1 MRNPFGPSAVW
12 VAVEHEAVVGFRT
25 FLRWQFEHP
34 DGRTRHAV
42 RAVDAATS
50 AADRRQGIFRR
61 LTLTAVDE
69 LIAEGVDFVFNTPN
83 RESMAGN
90 LALGWATVGRV
101 PITAHVRG
109 LASARRLR
117 RSRVPAELWPVST
130 NAGTV
135 ASDVLADP
143 SVYTTCS
150 RPSAHP
156 PVCVRPGR
164 PSSCAGATGST
175 RWATAPSRS
184 TTIPRRE
191 SPSFECGGGARR
203 SKRAYRM

>member
-1 MRNPFGPSAVW
+1 VTTAPEITVRRADDSDRPSVLDLLADSLGWERDRKFAELFAWKHVGNPFGPSAAW

-50 AADRRQGIFRR
+50 AAHRRHGIFRR

-90 LALGWATVGRV
+90 LALGWTTVGRV

-109 LASARRLR
+109 LASAAALT
-117 RSRVPAELWPVST
+117 PV
-130 NAGTV
+130 
-135 ASDVLADP
+135 
-143 SVYTTCS
+143 
-150 RPSAHP
+150 
-156 PVCVRPGR
+156 
-164 PSSCAGATGST
+164 AGAG
-175 RWATAPSRS
+175 RAVAGLDQC
-184 TTIPRRE
+184 RRGRE
-191 SPSFECGGGARR
+191 RRAR
-203 SKRAYRM
+203 